1 MLQCLFLL
9 NCVLSLCFRLFNC
22 CKLYLIRL
30 FTTTLTIIMTI
41 TIDSFVSGY
50 NFYREACALGKATT
64 WTDFQDLISQ
74 DQVWTF
80 KNIL

>member
-1 MLQCLFLL
+1 M
-9 NCVLSLCFRLFNC
+9 S
-22 CKLYLIRL
+22 
-30 FTTTLTIIMTI
+30 MTI